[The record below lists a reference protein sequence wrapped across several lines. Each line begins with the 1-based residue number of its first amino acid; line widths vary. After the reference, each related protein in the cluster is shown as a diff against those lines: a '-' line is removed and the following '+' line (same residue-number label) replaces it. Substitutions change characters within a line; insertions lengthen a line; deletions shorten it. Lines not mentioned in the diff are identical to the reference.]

1 MDLSVTIIS
10 SIALGLIYVFIIK
23 PRRDKKAAKTQMD
36 QERTNASCA
45 ERRFYFYNDHCS
57 FKLDS
62 DIIKSEEEGGEKFIL
77 KTEKIEAVMW
87 IIPEMPIHSRYPWI
101 VGTEEMEV
109 GGFHCEVAYTK
120 TPLGI
125 IPSYFIDCGDFVVQ
139 VNLPNKNTKE
149 ETEFI
154 NSFRLEK

>member
-1 MDLSVTIIS
+1 MFNFFKRLFGND
-10 SIALGLIYVFIIK
+10 
-23 PRRDKKAAKTQMD
+23 
-36 QERTNASCA
+36 EASKNTLKD
-45 ERRFYFYNDHCS
+45 ESRFYFYNDRCS

-62 DIIKSEEEGGEKFIL
+62 DIIKCEKEEGKKYIL
-77 KTEKIEAVMW
+77 KTEKIEAVIW

-109 GGFHCEVAYTK
+109 GGFHTEAAYTK

-149 ETEFI
+149 EMVFL
-154 NSFRLEK
+154 NSFKLER